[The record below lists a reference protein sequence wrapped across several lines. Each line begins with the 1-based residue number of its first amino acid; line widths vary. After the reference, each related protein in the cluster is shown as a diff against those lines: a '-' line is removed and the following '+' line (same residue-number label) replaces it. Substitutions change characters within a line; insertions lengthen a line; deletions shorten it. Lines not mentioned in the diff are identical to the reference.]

1 MIKLEVLKDDEV
13 VPFFKQLW
21 VDYKTDLISAGFSE
35 GYANEN
41 IEQNLK
47 SIFSDGILAPR
58 NFVFYAY
65 SDGNKVGKLWL
76 STSKRDD
83 KVEWSIYDVGTFFDF
98 RGRGFGREIMLAA
111 ERYVLAAGGD
121 AIYLSVFGNNT
132 PARKLYESL
141 DYQTIRLAMK
151 KNLFP

>member
-1 MIKLEVLKDDEV
+1 MINLEVLTDNEV
-13 VPFFKQLW
+13 IPFFNQLW
-21 VDYKTDLISAGFSE
+21 IDYKAELIAAGFSE

-41 IEQNLK
+41 IEQNMK
-47 SIFSDGILAPR
+47 SIFSDGTLAPG
-58 NFVFYAY
+58 NFLFYAI
-65 SDGNKVGKLWL
+65 SNGNRVGKLWL
-76 STSKRDD
+76 TTSKRDG
-83 KVEWSIYDVGTFFDF
+83 KIEWSIYDVETFIDF

-121 AIYLSVFGNNT
+121 AIYLSVFGNNS

-151 KNLFP
+151 KNLNA